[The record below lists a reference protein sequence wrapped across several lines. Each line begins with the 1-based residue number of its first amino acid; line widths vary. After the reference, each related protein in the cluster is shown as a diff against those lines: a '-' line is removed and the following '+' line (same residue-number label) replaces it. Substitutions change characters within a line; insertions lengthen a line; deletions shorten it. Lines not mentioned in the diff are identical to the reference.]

1 MKGKLLLVALLVAF
15 VIPLSFGAGSALA
28 AGHEEP
34 TTFSISAYHYVKGDE
49 IGLTR
54 EAPVFV
60 QVIKDGQ
67 TLAYLPMKYMQRMQ
81 AELPAGVYSFNFLDQ
96 GSFANLFSCGPYMI
110 EGGDDIRLQAHEQGA
125 GRIPTCY
132 VK

>member
-1 MKGKLLLVALLVAF
+1 MKGKLILIAILAAFALTAA
-15 VIPLSFGAGSALA
+15 FGAYNVQA

-67 TLAYLPMKYMQRMQ
+67 TLAYLPMQYMQRME

-96 GSFANLFSCGPYMI
+96 GSFTNLFSCGPYMI